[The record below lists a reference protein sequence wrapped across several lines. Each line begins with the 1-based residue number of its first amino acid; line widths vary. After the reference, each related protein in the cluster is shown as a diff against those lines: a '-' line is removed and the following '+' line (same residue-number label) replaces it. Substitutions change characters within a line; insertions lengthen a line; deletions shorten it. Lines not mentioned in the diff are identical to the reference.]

1 MAFQEEEDDEPAD
14 TDWQKK
20 DEKHWL
26 DELQAFMS
34 DTNRGNSSFYVNRVF
49 WAIIDNNYN
58 GELPA

>member
-20 DEKHWL
+20 DEKQWL